1 MMSKYR
7 DAKCPCCGEDIMIPS
22 ERKET
27 FCPCCGKQFLVE
39 AGIVFATARMVSGIT
54 SRPKVEVDSPPRS
67 ASYPMP
73 HMMTIKQVANT
84 GVLPEAAIR
93 KLIKQNRLPAVYIG
107 SKALINYEKLISF
120 LETTQLEP

>member
-1 MMSKYR
+1 MV
-7 DAKCPCCGEDIMIPS
+7 PT
-22 ERKET
+22 ERKEA

-39 AGIVFATARMVSGIT
+39 AAIIFATDRMVSGIA

-67 ASYPMP
+67 AAYPMP